1 MTLQHQP
8 SAFAGQIG
16 VARAD
21 VTPPVGIYNRL
32 WGAAKH
38 DTAAGVHR
46 PLSAT
51 AMALR
56 SDERT
61 LILISLDGSW
71 FSTPGANEMFLAPIR
86 QACGL
91 DRAGL
96 ILSLT
101 HTHASCPLSPE
112 DTQQPGGELL
122 LPYFERVKQALVD
135 ISVKALASAVPATLT
150 WATGRCGL
158 ASNRDLP
165 EPGTSRYVVGFN
177 PDAPADD
184 TLLVGRVTLDADG
197 RVLATIANYACHPT
211 TLAYDNRLL
220 SPDYVGAMREVVE
233 GATAGAPCL
242 FLQGASGELAP
253 REQYVGDVKVADA
266 HGRVLGYAVLSTLHT
281 MLAPGMK
288 LGFAGVVESG
298 ATLAVWR
305 PEPYEISRKLSA
317 AAIAVP
323 LALKPLPSVEE
334 LTAQLAAC
342 EDRVLAERLRRKL
355 RVVTA
360 VGPGPTK
367 DSPAWVWWVGD
378 AVFVAQPNEPYSV
391 FQQDLR
397 SLLAGHAVVVMNL
410 VNGSMGYLSP
420 PEKYELDIY
429 PVWQSPFG
437 PGGLETMRDACVGAA
452 RSMRARLARPGA
464 ASKS

>member
-1 MTLQHQP
+1 MTLKHQP

-46 PLSAT
+46 PLTAT
-51 AMALR
+51 ALALR

-71 FSTPGANEMFLAPIR
+71 FSTPGAAEMFLEPVR
-86 QACGL
+86 QACSL

-101 HTHASCPLSPE
+101 HTHAACPLSPE
-112 DTQQPGGELL
+112 DVQQPGGEML
-122 LPYFERVKQALVD
+122 LPYFEHVQRSLVD
-135 ISVKALASAVPATLT
+135 ISVRALASAKPATLT
-150 WATGRCGL
+150 WALGKCGL
-158 ASNRDLP
+158 AANRDLP
-165 EPGTSRYVVGFN
+165 EPGSKRYVVGFN
-177 PDAPADD
+177 PDAPEADD
-184 TLLVGRVTLDADG
+184 TLLVGRVTSDSDSS
-197 RVLATIANYACHPT
+197 VLATIANYACHPT
-211 TLAYDNRLL
+211 TLAFDNRLL
-220 SPDYVGAMREVVE
+220 SPDYIGAMREVVE

-281 MLAPGMK
+281 MLAPGHR
-288 LGFAGVVESG
+288 LAYAGVVESG
-298 ATLAVWR
+298 ASLAIWK
-305 PEPYEISRKLSA
+305 PEPFEVSRKLSA

-323 LALKPLPSVEE
+323 LALKKLPSIEE
-334 LTAQLAAC
+334 LKAQLDTC
-342 EDRVLAERLRRKL
+342 EDRVIAERLRRKL

-360 VGPGPTK
+360 VGSGPTS

-378 AVFVAQPNEPYSV
+378 AVVVAQGNEPYSV

-397 SLLAGHAVVVMNL
+397 TALSGHAVVVMNL
-410 VNGSMGYLSP
+410 ANGSMGYLSP

-437 PGGLETMRDACVGAA
+437 PGGLEAMRDACVGAA
-452 RSMRARLARPGA
+452 KSMRARWARQSTG
-464 ASKS
+464 SR